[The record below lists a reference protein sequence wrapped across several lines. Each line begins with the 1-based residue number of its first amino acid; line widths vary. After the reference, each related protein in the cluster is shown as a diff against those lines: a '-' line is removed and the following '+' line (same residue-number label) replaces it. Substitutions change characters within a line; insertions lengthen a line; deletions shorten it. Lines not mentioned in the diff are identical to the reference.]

1 MSHNESRWYAHDFLA
16 AECHEDSAMLI
27 AVRAHKICVGMKGM
41 IMNRPNFTGVWKFNQ
56 NKSVLEISTPD
67 STTFIIEHREP
78 YFHLERTHVS
88 GKSSDTF
95 IVDLTTD
102 NKTVTKNH
110 GGIEIRARMTWEG
123 EILVFDSEVCL
134 EGKRGTNKV
143 SYQLADNGH
152 TFIANEQFSSMDLN
166 YKNKWVFDK
175 Q

>member
-1 MSHNESRWYAHDFLA
+1 
-16 AECHEDSAMLI
+16 
-27 AVRAHKICVGMKGM
+27 MKLL

-56 NKSVLEISTPD
+56 NKSVLEISAPD

-95 IVDLTTD
+95 TVDLTTD

-110 GGIEIRARMTWEG
+110 GGVEIRARMAWEG
-123 EILVFDSEVCL
+123 DILVFDSEVYR
-134 EGKRGTNKV
+134 EGNRGTNIV
-143 SYQLADNGH
+143 RYQLADDGH
-152 TFIANEQFSSMDLN
+152 TFIADEQFSSKDLN
-166 YKNKWVFDK
+166 YANKWVFDK